1 VPAGVIGINGYYPT
15 PRSSQYSVGVQQ
27 QLASNAVLSISYV
40 GNVERHQSYWQEL
53 ETPPQSL
60 LSCLTQS
67 NCPNG
72 TPGFSG
78 LVPYQGYSSIKE
90 AFNGANGHYNSLQ
103 AELRGRVTH
112 DLQLQVA
119 YTLSRSIDPATG
131 DGGNGFD
138 LNTVTNPYLGWRYDV
153 GPSAFD
159 RTNVAFVNF
168 IYDIPVAR
176 NSSSHFMKT
185 VVGGWELSGIVTMES
200 GTPLNLGLNGHNV
213 DSIFPGG
220 GAVVSNRPDLVGSIS
235 YPKAPVA
242 SNGVV
247 TGMQWV
253 NPAAFAIPSPGSW
266 GSLGFDALRGA
277 GRDDWNL
284 SLFKSF
290 VISESRGSRFEFRA
304 DAFNAWN
311 HTQLGGSGQNGG
323 FSNNFGSGN
332 FGQYTSAFDPREFQF
347 GAKLIF

>member
-1 VPAGVIGINGYYPT
+1 M
-15 PRSSQYSVGVQQ
+15 
-27 QLASNAVLSISYV
+27 
-40 GNVERHQSYWQEL
+40 
-53 ETPPQSL
+53 
-60 LSCLTQS
+60 
-67 NCPNG
+67 
-72 TPGFSG
+72 
-78 LVPYQGYSSIKE
+78 
-90 AFNGANGHYNSLQ
+90 
-103 AELRGRVTH
+103 TH

-131 DGGNGFD
+131 NGGNGFD
-138 LNTVTNPYLGWRYDV
+138 LNSVTNPYLGWRYDV

-213 DSIFPGG
+213 ASIFPGG
-220 GAVVSNRPDLVGSIS
+220 GAVVSNRPDVVGSIS

-253 NPAAFAIPSPGSW
+253 NPAAFAIPSPGTW
-266 GSLGFDALRGA
+266 GNLGFDALRGA